1 MTSGRTPSLSD
12 NVCRGGY
19 LHPQTF
25 SFPPIL
31 CRACSD
37 KGWCYQSKQDLT
49 MPQFP

>member
-1 MTSGRTPSLSD
+1 MTMC
-12 NVCRGGY
+12 VVGGTST
-19 LHPQTF
+19 PQTF

-37 KGWCYQSKQDLT
+37 KGWCYQSKWDLT